1 MLKNCG
7 IVPKVKQLSGLV
19 SFSYEIKLNIKICS
33 RKQLTHLKHGSANY
47 N

>member
-33 RKQLTHLKHGSANY
+33 RN
-47 N
+47 